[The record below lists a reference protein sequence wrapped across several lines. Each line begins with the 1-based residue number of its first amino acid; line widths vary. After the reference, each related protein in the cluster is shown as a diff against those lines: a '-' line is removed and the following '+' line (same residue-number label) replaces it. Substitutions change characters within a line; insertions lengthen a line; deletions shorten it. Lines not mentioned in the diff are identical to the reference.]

1 MAYIGKSPVIGN
13 FVKLDAITAVNG
25 QAAYT
30 MQNGGANF
38 TDYESVNQFLV
49 SLNGTIQSPGSSFTV
64 SGSTLTFASNLS
76 TGDVIDFITV
86 FGNSLSAGTPTDATV
101 STAKIVDANVTTAK
115 LADDAV
121 TAAKINDDIISGATE
136 LASEPADTDEFLV
149 SDAGTLKR
157 IDYSL
162 IKGGGITVADQWRMT
177 ANLTVSSQTDAF
189 VTSNLERV
197 DNTAQ
202 GYIAGSTMSESS
214 GVFTFPSTGIY
225 LVQTEAGFYV
235 ADDARYVEVAIYATV
250 DNSNYIL
257 QSSSNG
263 FIQITQSSNTYT
275 TVSGSTLIDVTD
287 TSNVKVKFAYARKD
301 PNSVTLIGNTDRN
314 STYYTFIRLGDT

>member
-1 MAYIGKSPVIGN
+1 
-13 FVKLDAITAVNG
+13 
-25 QAAYT
+25 
-30 MQNGGANF
+30 
-38 TDYESVNQFLV
+38 
-49 SLNGTIQSPGSSFTV
+49 
-64 SGSTLTFASNLS
+64 
-76 TGDVIDFITV
+76 
-86 FGNSLSAGTPTDATV
+86 
-101 STAKIVDANVTTAK
+101 KI
-115 LADDAV
+115 ADDAV
-121 TAAKINDDIISGATE
+121 ESEHLNDNVISGQTE

-197 DNTAQ
+197 DNAAQ

-250 DNSNYIL
+250 DNANYII

-275 TVSGSTLIDVTD
+275 TISGSTLIDVTD
-287 TSNVKVKFAYARKD
+287 TSNVKVKFAYGRKD

>member
-1 MAYIGKSPVIGN
+1 
-13 FVKLDAITAVNG
+13 
-25 QAAYT
+25 
-30 MQNGGANF
+30 
-38 TDYESVNQFLV
+38 
-49 SLNGTIQSPGSSFTV
+49 
-64 SGSTLTFASNLS
+64 
-76 TGDVIDFITV
+76 
-86 FGNSLSAGTPTDATV
+86 
-101 STAKIVDANVTTAK
+101 
-115 LADDAV
+115 
-121 TAAKINDDIISGATE
+121 
-136 LASEPADTDEFLV
+136 
-149 SDAGTLKR
+149 
-157 IDYSL
+157 
-162 IKGGGITVADQWRMT
+162 MT

-314 STYYTFIRLGDT
+314 STYCTFIRLGDT